1 MCGWRLLW
9 ALIALSALGCST
21 LPRGAEAPK
30 SASFALD
37 RPQDTKLGHQ
47 FLEESRQHR
56 GESGFHIINAG
67 IDGFVARVQ
76 LARAAERTL
85 DLQYFIFR
93 GDKTGGLIADELVR
107 AADRGVRVRILVDD
121 ADTVAGDERILALGG
136 HANIEVRVFNPFD
149 YRGHNEFLRHLD
161 FVFHKGRLDYRMH
174 NKLMV
179 ADNAV
184 ALIGGRNIGNQYF
197 QIDPDSQ
204 FADDDVFAAGEIAQ
218 RLSKTFDEFWN
229 SKLAVPATALPLP
242 RSHPGRAAH
251 VSFRDSGID
260 YGARVA
266 SGQPYVALVSDAGAL
281 TWSHADVVCD
291 SPDKKD
297 VVQRKKS
304 GRLMAPEVTAAI
316 GDARQELLMVTPY
329 FVPSDGELARLEK
342 LRERGARVR
351 ILSNSLESAPELSA
365 QSGYTKFR
373 VPLLEA
379 GVELYEVRALL
390 ERTRGSG
397 QTPAVSRYGTYGLHA
412 KLYVMD
418 RQRLYIGS
426 MNYDQ
431 RSLRIN
437 TEVGLIIDSP
447 ALAEQTARRFE
458 DMVTP
463 QEAYRVSLQREPSGR
478 EKLVWDTE
486 LDHQPVEF
494 THEPSRGWW
503 QREKMKLLSLL
514 PIDREL

>member
-1 MCGWRLLW
+1 
-9 ALIALSALGCST
+9 
-21 LPRGAEAPK
+21 
-30 SASFALD
+30 
-37 RPQDTKLGHQ
+37 
-47 FLEESRQHR
+47 
-56 GESGFHIINAG
+56 
-67 IDGFVARVQ
+67 
-76 LARAAERTL
+76 
-85 DLQYFIFR
+85 
-93 GDKTGGLIADELVR
+93 
-107 AADRGVRVRILVDD
+107 
-121 ADTVAGDERILALGG
+121 
-136 HANIEVRVFNPFD
+136 
-149 YRGHNEFLRHLD
+149 
-161 FVFHKGRLDYRMH
+161 
-174 NKLMV
+174 
-179 ADNAV
+179 
-184 ALIGGRNIGNQYF
+184 
-197 QIDPDSQ
+197 
-204 FADDDVFAAGEIAQ
+204 
-218 RLSKTFDEFWN
+218 
-229 SKLAVPATALPLP
+229 
-242 RSHPGRAAH
+242 
-251 VSFRDSGID
+251 
-260 YGARVA
+260 
-266 SGQPYVALVSDAGAL
+266 
-281 TWSHADVVCD
+281 
-291 SPDKKD
+291 
-297 VVQRKKS
+297 
-304 GRLMAPEVTAAI
+304 
-316 GDARQELLMVTPY
+316 LMVTPY